1 MEKDALKHLPDDRHY
16 SFIVDLILDEL
27 LFKFRKEKLL
37 KEIDKS
43 LMERNKDEFLRLTN
57 ELNSILGF

>member
-1 MEKDALKHLPDDRHY
+1 MEKDALKKSPEERHN

-27 LFKFRKEKLL
+27 LLKFRKERLL

-57 ELNSILGF
+57 ELNSIL